1 MASAA
6 HPYTVEMVGH
16 GEEDR
21 EEHEEKHREEKHR
34 EKEQREKEQREK
46 EQREKEQREKEQREK
61 EQREKEQREKEQ
73 REKEQRERL
82 PRRFDELPRDAQWL
96 VLKHTGARFVVTR
109 RTQEEPYQL
118 GLPYDI
124 FWPYF
129 VPVIVRYEFRL
140 LPRRASGPE
149 MIARFTLS
157 LDPAAIRTSPEWRY
171 MSAEDHAVFDRPGCY
186 MAREFEPFS
195 QLEFDGF
202 DDSDKLFCFL
212 RTGPQD
218 FEVAPRWSRF
228 DDSVLT
234 QVREKMET
242 VFRLPLLRF

>member
-1 MASAA
+1 MASGA
-6 HPYTVEMVGH
+6 HPYKVEMVGH

-21 EEHEEKHREEKHR
+21 EEHEEKQREEKQREEKHR
-34 EKEQREKEQREK
+34 EEKH
-46 EQREKEQREKEQREK
+46 
-61 EQREKEQREKEQ
+61 

-109 RTQEEPYQL
+109 RFQEDPL
-118 GLPYDI
+118 LINLPFDM
-124 FWPYF
+124 FWPYD

-157 LDPAAIRTSPEWRY
+157 LDPAIRQLREWRN
-171 MSAEDHAVFDRPGCY
+171 MSAQHKAIFDRPGCY

-195 QLEFDGF
+195 QLEFDGL
-202 DDSDKLFCFL
+202 DGSAQIFCFL
-212 RTGPQD
+212 RRGQEHI
-218 FEVAPRWSRF
+218 EVAPRWSRF

-242 VFRLPLLRF
+242 VFRLPLVRF

>member
-6 HPYTVEMVGH
+6 HPYTVQMEGR

-21 EEHEEKHREEKHR
+21 EEDREKQREEK
-34 EKEQREKEQREK
+34 QRD
-46 EQREKEQREKEQREK
+46 
-61 EQREKEQREKEQ
+61 
-73 REKEQRERL
+73 RL

-129 VPVIVRYEFRL
+129 VPVIVLYEFRL

-157 LDPAAIRTSPEWRY
+157 LDPAAIRQLPEWRY
-171 MSAEDHAVFDRPGCY
+171 MSAQHKAIFDSPGGY
-186 MAREFEPFS
+186 MACEFEPFS
-195 QLEFDGF
+195 ELRFDEPHHLG
-202 DDSDKLFCFL
+202 KLFCFL
-212 RTGPQD
+212 RRGQEPQHT
-218 FEVAPRWSRF
+218 EVAPRWSSF
-228 DDSVLT
+228 DDDVLT

-242 VFRLPLLRF
+242 VFRLPLLRL

>member
-6 HPYTVEMVGH
+6 HPYTVQMEGR

-21 EEHEEKHREEKHR
+21 EEHGEK
-34 EKEQREKEQREK
+34 
-46 EQREKEQREKEQREK
+46 
-61 EQREKEQREKEQ
+61 
-73 REKEQRERL
+73 QRERL

-109 RTQEEPYQL
+109 HTQEEPLQI
-118 GLPYDI
+118 GLPNSM

-149 MIARFTLS
+149 MTARFTLS
-157 LDPAAIRTSPEWRY
+157 LDPAAIRQSPEWRY
-171 MSAEDHAVFDRPGCY
+171 MSAEDHAIFDRPGGWL
-186 MAREFEPFS
+186 AAEFEPFS

-212 RTGPQD
+212 RRGQEHI
-218 FEVAPRWSRF
+218 EVAPRWSRF

>member
-6 HPYTVEMVGH
+6 HPYTVEMEGH

-21 EEHEEKHREEKHR
+21 EEHEEKQREEKHR
-34 EKEQREKEQREK
+34 EE
-46 EQREKEQREKEQREK
+46 
-61 EQREKEQREKEQ
+61 
-73 REKEQRERL
+73 EQRERL

-109 RTQEEPYQL
+109 RFQEDPLQIN
-118 GLPYDI
+118 LPFDMY
-124 FWPYF
+124 WPYW

-157 LDPAAIRTSPEWRY
+157 LDPAIRQLREWRN
-171 MSAEDHAVFDRPGCY
+171 MSDQHKAIFDRPGGY
-186 MAREFEPFS
+186 TAREFEPFS

-202 DDSDKLFCFL
+202 DDSDKLFCLL
-212 RTGPQD
+212 RRGQEHI
-218 FEVAPRWSRF
+218 EVAPRWSRF
-228 DDSVLT
+228 DDDVLT

-242 VFRLPLLRF
+242 VFSLPLLRF

>member
-1 MASAA
+1 MASGA
-6 HPYTVEMVGH
+6 HPYTVEMEGH

-21 EEHEEKHREEKHR
+21 EEHEEKQRKEKHREEK
-34 EKEQREKEQREK
+34 QREKEQREK
-46 EQREKEQREKEQREK
+46 EQREKEQREKEQRD
-61 EQREKEQREKEQ
+61 
-73 REKEQRERL
+73 RL

-109 RTQEEPYQL
+109 RTQEEPAQIL
-118 GLPYDI
+118 LPNSI

-157 LDPAAIRTSPEWRY
+157 LDPAAIRQSPEWRY
-171 MSAEDHAVFDRPGCY
+171 MSAEDHAIFDRPVGY

-195 QLEFDGF
+195 ELRFDEPHHLG
-202 DDSDKLFCFL
+202 KLFCFL
-212 RTGPQD
+212 RRGQEPQHT
-218 FEVAPRWSRF
+218 EVAPRWSRF
-228 DDSVLT
+228 DDDVLT

>member
-6 HPYTVEMVGH
+6 HPYTVQMPGH
-16 GEEDR
+16 GEEKNKQVR
-21 EEHEEKHREEKHR
+21 AEENKGEHGEK
-34 EKEQREKEQREK
+34 
-46 EQREKEQREKEQREK
+46 
-61 EQREKEQREKEQ
+61 
-73 REKEQRERL
+73 QRERL

-96 VLKHTGARFVVTR
+96 VLKHTGARFVVTHR
-109 RTQEEPYQL
+109 FQEDPLQIN
-118 GLPYDI
+118 LPFDM
-124 FWPYF
+124 FWPYW

-157 LDPAAIRTSPEWRY
+157 LDPAIRQLREWRN
-171 MSAEDHAVFDRPGCY
+171 MSAQHKAIFDRPGGY
-186 MAREFEPFS
+186 IAREFQPFS

-212 RTGPQD
+212 RRGQEHI
-218 FEVAPRWSRF
+218 EVAPRWSRF
-228 DDSVLT
+228 DDDVLT

>member
-21 EEHEEKHREEKHR
+21 EEHEEKQREEK
-34 EKEQREKEQREK
+34 
-46 EQREKEQREKEQREK
+46 
-61 EQREKEQREKEQ
+61 
-73 REKEQRERL
+73 QRERL

-109 RTQEEPYQL
+109 HTQEEPLQI
-118 GLPYDI
+118 GLPNSM

-149 MIARFTLS
+149 MTARFTLS
-157 LDPAAIRTSPEWRY
+157 LDPAAIRQSPEW
-171 MSAEDHAVFDRPGCY
+171 HRPGCY
-186 MAREFEPFS
+186 MTREFQPFS
-195 QLEFDGF
+195 ELRFDEPHHLG
-202 DDSDKLFCFL
+202 KLFCFL
-212 RTGPQD
+212 RRGQEHI
-218 FEVAPRWSRF
+218 EVASRWSRF
-228 DDSVLT
+228 DDDVLM

-242 VFRLPLLRF
+242 VFRLPLLRL

>member
-6 HPYTVEMVGH
+6 HPYTVQIEGH
-16 GEEDR
+16 SEEENKGEREGEREGKR
-21 EEHEEKHREEKHR
+21 EE
-34 EKEQREKEQREK
+34 
-46 EQREKEQREKEQREK
+46 
-61 EQREKEQREKEQ
+61 
-73 REKEQRERL
+73 EQRERL

-109 RTQEEPYQL
+109 RTQEEPLQI
-118 GLPYDI
+118 GLPNSM

-149 MIARFTLS
+149 MTARFTLS
-157 LDPAAIRTSPEWRY
+157 LDPAAIRQSPEWRY
-171 MSAEDHAVFDRPGCY
+171 MSAEDHAIFDRPGGY
-186 MAREFEPFS
+186 IAREFEPFS
-195 QLEFDGF
+195 ELRFDEPHHLG
-202 DDSDKLFCFL
+202 KLFCFL
-212 RTGPQD
+212 RRGQEPQHT
-218 FEVAPRWSRF
+218 EVAPRWSSF
-228 DDSVLT
+228 DDDVLT